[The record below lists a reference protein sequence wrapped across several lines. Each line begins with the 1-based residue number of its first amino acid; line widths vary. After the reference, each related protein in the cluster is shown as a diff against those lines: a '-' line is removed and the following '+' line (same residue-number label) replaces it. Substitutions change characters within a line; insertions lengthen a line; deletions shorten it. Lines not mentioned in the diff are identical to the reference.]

1 MSILEA
7 KNISKSF
14 GGLKAI
20 SDLSFSIGKNE
31 VIGIIGPNGAGKSTL
46 FNMITGIYPPDSGEI
61 NFLGVDIHRLRTH
74 KIVKLG
80 IGRTFQN
87 TRVIK

>member
-1 MSILEA
+1 MFILEA

-46 FNMITGIYPPDSGEI
+46 FNMMTGIYPPDSGEL
-61 NFLGVDIHRLRTH
+61 NFYGSRCSVDYELT
-74 KIVKLG
+74 KL
-80 IGRTFQN
+80 
-87 TRVIK
+87 